1 MNEYLQIVLFVIIFF
16 LGWWGREWSAKRQVD
31 AMLKEIAEEETA
43 VVDGNKIRITVEKHD
58 GCFYIYDRSG
68 TYLSHGES
76 FDIVEAILKE
86 KFPGKLFAASEEDL
100 AKLNS

>member
-1 MNEYLQIVLFVIIFF
+1 MFF
-16 LGWWGREWSAKRQVD
+16 LGWWGREWHAGRQVT
-31 AMLKEIAEEETA
+31 AMLQELNDEQAE
-43 VVDGNKIRITVEKHD
+43 VVDSNKIRITVEKHD

-68 TYLSHGES
+68 TYLSHGET
-76 FDIVEAILKE
+76 FDVVEAILKE